1 MPRRIK
7 LKKQEGMGRTR
18 LGRFAAVTVPA
29 TLLTAGLGVA
39 MLQGMVGAVLA
50 SAEGFTLNSDRIES
64 NGLKARVGAA
74 DVAGGDQATVYAE
87 TGAITTASGIEV
99 ITPDV
104 TIPLINLPAHLEVS
118 STDTTISLGAV
129 GLNAKTLNTPDGAT
143 LGTTTIGVAQSEAGF
158 TNTTTDSGYVADA
171 FALTSSSA
179 DLPNVNAVAYAITL
193 QSLALDDLSLS
204 VALGN

>member
-1 MPRRIK
+1 MNKI
-7 LKKQEGMGRTR
+7 EGMGRTR

-39 MLQGMVGAVLA
+39 MLQGMVGAVLS
-50 SAEGFTLNSDRIES
+50 SADGFTLNSDRITS
-64 NGLKARVGAA
+64 DGLKARTGAA
-74 DVAGGDQATVYAE
+74 DVAGGDQATLYAE
-87 TGAITTASGIEV
+87 TGSNTTASGIEV

-104 TIPLINLPAHLEVS
+104 TIPLINLPAHLEVT
-118 STDTTISLGAV
+118 STDTSIALGAV
-129 GLNAKTLNTPDGAT
+129 GLNAKSLNTPNGAT
-143 LGTTTIGVAQSEAGF
+143 LGTTTIGVAQSAAGF
-158 TNTTTDSGYVADA
+158 TNTTTDSGYVADG

-193 QSLALDDLSLS
+193 ESLALDNLSLS